1 MKKKH
6 AYTYV
11 TLLSS
16 DDFLTGVVM
25 LNWSLKR
32 VKSAY
37 PLLVLCSNSVS
48 KNTLSILR
56 KRHLDCSVLE
66 ESIVVDTSEVNTAK
80 GYDHWN
86 KTFDK
91 LFIWSL
97 TQYKKVVFLDSDMHV
112 IKNIDYLFDCPH
124 MSAVRADQWNEPGLD
139 KLNSGLMV
147 IEPNMEELRGLKKL
161 WESGEIK
168 LKNVGDQDVIRAYF
182 KDWGRKQELTLSPG
196 LNVLYSEVS
205 HGVIKEKQVAPVSV
219 IHYIGSRKPWM
230 VSPRAVWRRSKNN
243 FLGRYLLCYAYAMYI
258 RFPSL
263 LFNKAKK
270 AEIL

>member
-1 MKKKH
+1 MKKEN

-37 PLLVLCSNSVS
+37 PLLVLCSKSVS
-48 KNTLSILR
+48 KNSLIFLR

-66 ESIVVDTSEVNTAK
+66 EGIVVDTSEVNTNE
-80 GYDHWN
+80 GYGHWN
-86 KTFDK
+86 NTFDK
-91 LFIWSL
+91 LYVWSL

-124 MSAVRADQWNEPGLD
+124 MSAVRADQWNEPGLE

-147 IEPNMEELRGLKKL
+147 IEPNMEEFRGLKKL

-168 LKNVGDQDVIRAYF
+168 LKNVGDQDVIRAYY
-182 KDWGRKQELTLSPG
+182 KDWGRKPELTLSPG
-196 LNVLYSEVS
+196 LNVLYSEVT
-205 HGVIKEKQVAPVSV
+205 HGVINEKQVTPVSV
-219 IHYIGSRKPWM
+219 IHYIGSTKPWM
-230 VSPRAVWRRSKNN
+230 VSPRAIWRRSRNN
-243 FLGRYLLCYAYAMYI
+243 FLGRNLLQYAFSMYC
-258 RFPSL
+258 RFPL
-263 LFNKAKK
+263 LLVKRNG
-270 AEIL
+270 